1 VNRRAKIVCTLGPA
15 TATAP
20 RLAELIDAGMDV
32 ARLNFSHGT
41 HAEHSAV
48 YDSVRQIAAE
58 RGGAVGVLA
67 DLQGPKIRL
76 GRFAAGP
83 VVWAVGEHITIT
95 TAAYPGDHDKVST
108 TYGGL
113 ASDVRPDDRLLV
125 NDGKIELRVLDADG
139 DDVRCVVVHGGP
151 VSDNKGISLPGVAV
165 SVPPLS
171 EKDIEDL
178 KFALELGVD
187 MVAMSFVRAP
197 EEVKLAHAVMDEV
210 GRRVP
215 VMAKLEKPEAVSD
228 LPAIVDAFD
237 GLMVARGDLGVEMP
251 LEQVPLVQKRA
262 IDLCRQ
268 AAKPVIVATQMLDS
282 MIADVRPTRAEVS
295 DVANAVFDGSDAV
308 MLSAETSVGAYPVHT
323 VATMGRIVEAAEDGL
338 RQLETPERVAQEDDD
353 AGISDAV
360 AAAACELGRRI
371 GALALCCFT
380 RTGDTALRLARQ
392 RSPLPLLAFAHD
404 ESVRARMAFSWGI
417 ESAVLA
423 PATTTETMP
432 AEVSRGLAAMG
443 MCQPGSLVVVVSGSR
458 SGVAGCTDSVRVLRV
473 E

>member
-1 VNRRAKIVCTLGPA
+1 MNRRAKIVCTLGPA

-41 HAEHSAV
+41 QAEHSVV
-48 YDSVRQIAAE
+48 YDMVRQIAAE
-58 RGGAVGVLA
+58 RGRAVGVLA

-76 GRFAAGP
+76 GRFAEGP
-83 VVWAVGEHITIT
+83 VFWATGEQIVIT
-95 TAAYPGDHDKVST
+95 TAPCAGDHDRVST
-108 TYGGL
+108 TYTGL
-113 ASDVRPDDRLLV
+113 ATDVQAGDRLLID
-125 NDGKIELRVLDADG
+125 DGKVELRVLDVNG
-139 DDVRCVVVHGGP
+139 DDVGCEVLQGGP
-151 VSDNKGISLPGVAV
+151 VSNHKGISLPGVAV

-171 EKDIEDL
+171 DKDIEDL

-197 EEVKLAHAVMDEV
+197 EEVKLAHTVMDEI
-210 GRRVP
+210 GKRVP

-228 LPAIVDAFD
+228 LAAIIDAFD

-262 IDLCRQ
+262 ISLCRQ

-282 MIADVRPTRAEVS
+282 MISDRRPTRAEVS
-295 DVANAVFDGSDAV
+295 DVANAVHDGADAV
-308 MLSAETSVGAYPVHT
+308 MLSAETSVGAHPAHT
-323 VATMGRIVEAAEDGL
+323 VATMGRIVEAAEDALG
-338 RQLETPERVAQEDDD
+338 QQAPSWVVEDEQ
-353 AGISDAV
+353 AGVNAAV
-360 AAAACELGRRI
+360 AAAACDLGRRI
-371 GALALCCFT
+371 GAKALCCFT

-392 RSPLPLLAFAHD
+392 RSPLPLVVFAHD
-404 ESVRARMAFSWGI
+404 DAVRARLAFSWGI

-423 PATTTETMP
+423 PATTAETMP
-432 AEVSRGLAAMG
+432 AEVRRGLTSMG
-443 MCQPGSLVVVVSGSR
+443 MCDPGSRVVVVSGSR
-458 SGVAGCTDSVRVLRV
+458 TGVAGCTDSVRVLRI